1 MLNNSIGTETEGE
14 QGTHSSS
21 TFGCFTNN
29 TNFPSSILSLIT
41 LGFTVYF
48 VNCLLLISTST
59 CGFLAFLVGVLVH
72 HWYWLHG
79 VKLTRKEMVFFD
91 EANLLETSNLF
102 EYTYGPCTE
111 GTTPI
116 SGPDKN
122 PDAPTTLWQALFC
135 DDKQL
140 QMQKFY
146 KEHYGPVWETAR
158 RREQEWKAISG
169 AKNDSSK
176 SLDNNAKKVVPPR

>member
-1 MLNNSIGTETEGE
+1 MDDTVIDVHDSDGTG
-14 QGTHSSS
+14 SSS
-21 TFGCFTNN
+21 SRPWIKN
-29 TNFPSSILSLIT
+29 TSNFPSSVLSLVT
-41 LGFTVYF
+41 LAILVYL
-48 VNCLLLISTST
+48 VNCLVHVSTFT
-59 CGFLAFLVGVLVH
+59 CGLLAVAMGLLVH

-79 VKLTRKEMVFFD
+79 VKLTRKERLFFD

-116 SGPDKN
+116 SGPEKN

-146 KEHYGPVWETAR
+146 KEHYGPVWETAK
-158 RREQEWKAISG
+158 RREQEWKAIE
-169 AKNDSSK
+169 KNYSSRK
-176 SLDNNAKKVVPPR
+176 ETNGKNVNSSN

>member
-1 MLNNSIGTETEGE
+1 M
-14 QGTHSSS
+14 
-21 TFGCFTNN
+21 
-29 TNFPSSILSLIT
+29 SLFT
-41 LGFTVYF
+41 LGVAAF
-48 VNCLLLISTST
+48 VANCLVQLSTSISGFSAFFIALLI
-59 CGFLAFLVGVLVH
+59 H

-102 EYTYGPCTE
+102 EYTRGPCNE

-116 SGPDKN
+116 SGPERN
-122 PDAPTTLWQALFC
+122 PDAPTTVWQALFC

-140 QMQKFY
+140 QIQKFY

-158 RREQEWKAISG
+158 RRENEWKAIRTEKPIKEG
-169 AKNDSSK
+169 GQ
-176 SLDNNAKKVVPPR
+176 KK